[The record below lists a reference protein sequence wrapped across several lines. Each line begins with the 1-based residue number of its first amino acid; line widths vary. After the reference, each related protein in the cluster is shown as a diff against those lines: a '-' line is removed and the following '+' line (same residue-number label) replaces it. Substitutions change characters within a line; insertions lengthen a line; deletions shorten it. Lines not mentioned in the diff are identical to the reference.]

1 MTSHRREAKPVDKFT
16 FQELGLKTILG
27 LPQWRGLE
35 MKEWLPKTGHW
46 KKKITLTSLNLL
58 GWEKRRKVFLFYEF
72 LWLLL
77 GSLYREGTVQ
87 CWRGV
92 GLGQHVSHFSQR
104 RQGLCWMQLFDV
116 NFEIVC
122 LRV

>member
-16 FQELGLKTILG
+16 FQELGFKTILG

-58 GWEKRRKVFLFYEF
+58 GWEKRRKVFLFNDFFMAGCY
-72 LWLLL
+72 WAP
-77 GSLYREGTVQ
+77 SIVRALYS
-87 CWRGV
+87 V
-92 GLGQHVSHFSQR
+92 GEV
-104 RQGLCWMQLFDV
+104 
-116 NFEIVC
+116 
-122 LRV
+122 